1 MALFFFCSDSFEIR
15 GELIP
20 LDVVSVRRYADG
32 TLGKGQNVKSTE
44 HRSRRAMIV
53 GLVCLGFLA
62 GRAAFGTTG
71 AVRVLDHGAVGDGT
85 TLNTTALQKAIDA
98 CAQQKGGTVLVPA
111 GVYRTG
117 PIRLQSNVTL
127 QLEAGAVLRA
137 SEAIEDHRVGGRVR
151 PLISAQD
158 AVNVTI
164 CGRGTIDGR
173 GTAFMH
179 LDQVRTSAGDFEPR
193 FTRQGE
199 EFMSPKFGTADGPV
213 TFRPRPNRLIA
224 FYGCRD
230 VRICD
235 VMLTD
240 APIWTIHLGD
250 CERVDV
256 TGLKI
261 QNNPVIPNN
270 DGIHCTTCRSVHIS
284 NCDLVCG
291 DDAICITSVESTQG
305 GVCENVTVSNCT
317 MSSRSAGVR
326 VGYGP
331 NPIRNCVFQNLVIH
345 NSNRGLALFVR
356 QEGSIENVLFD
367 NIVIQTR
374 LHTGHWWGKGEPIH
388 LSVVPE
394 RKSNTNLGRIRNVVF
409 SNVLAESE
417 SGVVIWAQEPG
428 RIEDVTF
435 NQVRLHLRKSP
446 LAQSYGGNIDLRPAF
461 DPQWAIFRHDLAAV
475 FCHGVNGLTLNQ
487 IDVRWEADMP
497 EYYTNA
503 LWLEQTNRVTIDG
516 FSGRQPGSAD
526 GRAAILL
533 DTVRGVI
540 LRNSQAVEGTTT
552 FLRHRGV
559 TEGGLFGNNDVTK
572 AATAI
577 APLPSPFAATQSLA
591 PTAVSQD

>member
-1 MALFFFCSDSFEIR
+1 M
-15 GELIP
+15 
-20 LDVVSVRRYADG
+20 
-32 TLGKGQNVKSTE
+32 KGASYRT
-44 HRSRRAMIV
+44 RRAVLV
-53 GLVCLGFLA
+53 GMVCLGFFS
-62 GRAAFGTTG
+62 GRAALGATG
-71 AVRVLDHGAVGDGT
+71 VVNVLDHGAVADGT
-85 TLNTTALQKAIDA
+85 TLNTAALQKAIAA

-117 PIRLQSNVTL
+117 PIQLQSHVTL
-127 QLEAGAVLRA
+127 ELQAGAVLRA
-137 SEAIEDHRVGGRVR
+137 SEAIEDHRVGGRLR
-151 PLISAQD
+151 PLVWAQD
-158 AVNVTI
+158 AVNITI

-173 GTAFMH
+173 GTAFMN

-193 FTRQGE
+193 FTRQSE

-235 VMLTD
+235 VTLAD

-250 CERVDV
+250 CERADV
-256 TGLKI
+256 SGLKVV
-261 QNNPVIPNN
+261 NNPLVPNN

-284 NCDLVCG
+284 NCDFVCG
-291 DDAICITSVESTQG
+291 DDAICITSVESKPG

-367 NIVIQTR
+367 NIAIQTR

-394 RKSNTNLGRIRNVVF
+394 RKSNANLGRIRNVVF

-428 RIEDVTF
+428 QIEDVTF
-435 NQVRLHLRKSP
+435 NQVRLHLHRGA

-461 DPQWAIFRHDLAAV
+461 DPQWAIFRHELAGIY
-475 FCHGVNGLTLNQ
+475 CHGVNGVTLHQ
-487 IDVRWEADMP
+487 IDVRWAADVP

-503 LWLEQTNRVTIDG
+503 LWLEQTNRVVIDG
-516 FSGRQPGSAD
+516 FYGRQPGSGD
-526 GRAAILL
+526 NRAAILL
-533 DTVRGVI
+533 DGVRGITV
-540 LRNSQAVEGTTT
+540 RNSQAADGTTT

-559 TEGGLFGNNDVTK
+559 TDAGLFANNDVTK

-577 APLPSPFAATQSLA
+577 TPLPSPFAPSPGAAAA
-591 PTAVSQD
+591 PASQN

>member
-1 MALFFFCSDSFEIR
+1 
-15 GELIP
+15 
-20 LDVVSVRRYADG
+20 V
-32 TLGKGQNVKSTE
+32 
-44 HRSRRAMIV
+44 
-53 GLVCLGFLA
+53 
-62 GRAAFGTTG
+62 
-71 AVRVLDHGAVGDGT
+71 VGDGT
-85 TLNTTALQKAIDA
+85 TLNTAALQKAIA
-98 CAQQKGGTVLVPA
+98 ICAQQKGGTVLVPA

-117 PIRLQSNVTL
+117 PIQLQSNVTL

-137 SEAIEDHRVGGRVR
+137 SEVIEDHRVGGRLR
-151 PLISAQD
+151 PLIWAQD
-158 AVNVTI
+158 ATNVTI

-173 GTAFMH
+173 GTAFMQ
-179 LDQVRTSAGDFEPR
+179 LDQVRTRAGDFEPR

-199 EFMSPKFGTADGPV
+199 EFMSPKFGTSDGPV

-235 VMLTD
+235 VTLTD

-256 TGLKI
+256 SGLKI
-261 QNNPVIPNN
+261 VNNPVIPNN

-291 DDAICITSVESTQG
+291 DDAICITSVESRKG

-317 MSSRSAGVR
+317 LSSRSAGVR

-331 NPIRNCVFQNLVIH
+331 NPVRNCVFQNLVIH

-356 QEGSIENVLFD
+356 QEGSIENVLFN

-388 LSVVPE
+388 ISVLPE
-394 RKSNTNLGRIRNVVF
+394 RKSNTTLGRIRSVVF

-417 SGVVIWAQEPG
+417 SGVVLWAQDPG

-435 NQVRLHLRKSP
+435 NQVRLHVRRGA
-446 LAQSYGGNIDLRPAF
+446 LAESYGGNIDLRPAF
-461 DPQWAIFRHDLAAV
+461 DPQWAIFRHDLAGI
-475 FCHGVNGLTLNQ
+475 FCHGANGLTLNQ
-487 IDVRWEADMP
+487 VEVRWDADLP
-497 EYYTNA
+497 EYYTSA
-503 LWLEQTNRVTIDG
+503 LWCEQTNRVVVDG
-516 FSGRQPGSAD
+516 FCGRQPGSGE
-526 GRAAILL
+526 GRAAIFL

-540 LRNSQAVEGTTT
+540 VRNSQAAEGTTT

-559 TEGGLFGNNDVTK
+559 TDAGLFGNNDLTK
-572 AATAI
+572 AVTAI
-577 APLPSPFAATQSLA
+577 TPLPSPFAPSPSPAA
-591 PTAVSQD
+591 PTVSPY

>member
-1 MALFFFCSDSFEIR
+1 MMKDI
-15 GELIP
+15 
-20 LDVVSVRRYADG
+20 
-32 TLGKGQNVKSTE
+32 E
-44 HRSRRAMIV
+44 HRTVAAVIV
-53 GLVCLGFLA
+53 GMVWLA
-62 GRAAFGTTG
+62 FFGERVAFGATG
-71 AVRVLDHGAVGDGT
+71 VVNVLDYGAVGDGI

-111 GVYRTG
+111 GVFRTG
-117 PIRLQSNVTL
+117 PIQLSSNVTL
-127 QLEAGAVLRA
+127 ELEAGAVLRA
-137 SEAIEDHRVGGRVR
+137 SEAIADHRVDGRVR
-151 PLISAQD
+151 PLVWAQD

-173 GTAFMH
+173 GTSFMN

-193 FTRQGE
+193 FTRQGQ

-235 VMLTD
+235 VTLAD

-250 CERVDV
+250 CERADV
-256 TGLKI
+256 SGLKI
-261 QNNPVIPNN
+261 ANNPLVPNN

-284 NCDLVCG
+284 NCDFVCG
-291 DDAICITSVESTQG
+291 DDAICITSVESTKG

-417 SGVVIWAQEPG
+417 SSVVIWAQEPG
-428 RIEDVTF
+428 QIEDVTF
-435 NQVRLHLRKSP
+435 NQVRLHLRKGP
-446 LAQSYGGNIDLRPAF
+446 LAESYGGNIDLRPAF
-461 DPQWAIFRHDLAAV
+461 DPQWAIFKHDLAGLY
-475 FCHGVNGLTLNQ
+475 CHGVNGLTLNQ
-487 IDVRWEADMP
+487 IDVRWDADMP
-497 EYYTNA
+497 EYYTNT
-503 LWLEQTNRVTIDG
+503 LWLEQTNRVTIDS
-516 FSGRQPGSAD
+516 FTGRQPGSGD
-526 GRAAILL
+526 NRAAILL
-533 DTVRGVI
+533 DTVRGVVV
-540 LRNSQAVEGTTT
+540 RNSQAVEGTTT

-559 TEGGLFGNNDVTK
+559 TEAGLFGNNDVTK
-572 AATAI
+572 AVTAI
-577 APLPSPFAATQSLA
+577 APLPSPFAPA
-591 PTAVSQD
+591 PSFVVPAAAPN